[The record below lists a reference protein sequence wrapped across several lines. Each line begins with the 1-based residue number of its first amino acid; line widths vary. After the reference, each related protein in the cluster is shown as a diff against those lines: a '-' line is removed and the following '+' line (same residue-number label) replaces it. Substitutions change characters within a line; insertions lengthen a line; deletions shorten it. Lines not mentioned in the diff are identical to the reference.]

1 VAENR
6 KFAAHSGQINA
17 WGNNNRWVKESFDTR
32 EAETNGLLRK
42 IPRNGHRRQLAF
54 GEKSEMLKAEIGNK

>member
-6 KFAAHSGQINA
+6 KFTAHSGQINA

-42 IPRNGHRRQLAF
+42 IPRNGHGRQLAWRQ
-54 GEKSEMLKAEIGNK
+54 MLKGESRK